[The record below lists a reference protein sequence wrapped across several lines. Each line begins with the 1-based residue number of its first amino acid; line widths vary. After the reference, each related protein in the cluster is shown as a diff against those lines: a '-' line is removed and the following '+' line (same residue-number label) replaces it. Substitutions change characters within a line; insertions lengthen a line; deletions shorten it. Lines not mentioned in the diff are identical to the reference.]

1 MEPKSRALHVPS
13 SIKTPNPKLAGISC
27 HNPSIFTLSQNPKT
41 QKDTTMNRNGSTRK
55 RPPPTP
61 QPPNPSPAVKHQA
74 ITPTVDEEFLD
85 EDVFLDETLIAE
97 DEENLNKERQVLTS
111 RLSKWARPK
120 LSDGY
125 VSQSQSI
132 SEWFWCL
139 IVVWL
144 VVVDYYGFS
153 L

>member
-13 SIKTPNPKLAGISC
+13 SINKTPNPKLAGISC
-27 HNPSIFTLSQNPKT
+27 HDPSIFTLSQNPKT

-132 SEWFWCL
+132 SE
-139 IVVWL
+139 
-144 VVVDYYGFS
+144 
-153 L
+153 

>member
-1 MEPKSRALHVPS
+1 
-13 SIKTPNPKLAGISC
+13 
-27 HNPSIFTLSQNPKT
+27 
-41 QKDTTMNRNGSTRK
+41 MNRNGTTRK
-55 RPPPTP
+55 RPPSTP
-61 QPPNPSPAVKHQA
+61 QPPRSSPAVKHQA
-74 ITPTVDEEFLD
+74 ISPTDEEFLD

-132 SEWFWCL
+132 SE
-139 IVVWL
+139 
-144 VVVDYYGFS
+144 
-153 L
+153 

>member
-1 MEPKSRALHVPS
+1 
-13 SIKTPNPKLAGISC
+13 
-27 HNPSIFTLSQNPKT
+27 
-41 QKDTTMNRNGSTRK
+41 MNRNGSTRK

-132 SEWFWCL
+132 IFQQLE
-139 IVVWL
+139 I
-144 VVVDYYGFS
+144 DYVIGETHKQLLPDRSGSAAILRIFGVTGEVFAVLFMDLS
-153 L
+153 PISTSAVLLE